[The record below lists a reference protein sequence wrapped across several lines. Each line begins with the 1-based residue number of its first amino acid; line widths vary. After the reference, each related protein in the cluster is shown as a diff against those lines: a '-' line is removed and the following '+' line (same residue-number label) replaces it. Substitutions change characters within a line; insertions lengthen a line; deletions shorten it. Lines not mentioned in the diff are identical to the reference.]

1 MILPAAWCIQT
12 RSPRMQGPQLGSA
25 RDVCPYGAQTIRHVS
40 PQQVGSALT
49 IVQAASALLA
59 DSIRPVAE
67 MPAALT
73 SARTTLIFTS
83 QVNTKG
89 DYYEASGHLM
99 QCGWYKE
106 VRVKD
111 LDSHAVKA
119 LLVSRA
125 LLVKIKRDVENQ
137 IRGLLKNLGLVIG
150 RAKMNVFAV
159 RAAELIQDRPELT
172 AAVVPLL
179 KTREVI
185 ERQIAD
191 LDRKV
196 LRLARNDT
204 QVRRF
209 MTVPGVGPI
218 TALCYLAT
226 IDDPTRFKKSRSVG
240 AYAGLTTRRYR
251 SGEIVDWTH
260 LEMWR
265 CDVANLPI

>member
-1 MILPAAWCIQT
+1 MRMVQGGS
-12 RSPRMQGPQLGSA
+12 RQRPR
-25 RDVCPYGAQTIRHVS
+25 R
-40 PQQVGSALT
+40 
-49 IVQAASALLA
+49 
-59 DSIRPVAE
+59 
-67 MPAALT
+67 
-73 SARTTLIFTS
+73 
-83 QVNTKG
+83 
-89 DYYEASGHLM
+89 
-99 QCGWYKE
+99 
-106 VRVKD
+106 
-111 LDSHAVKA
+111 HAVKA

-125 LLVKIKRDVENQ
+125 LLVKIKRDLENQ
-137 IRGLLKNLGLVIG
+137 VRGLLKNLGLVIG
-150 RAKMNVFAV
+150 RAKMNVFAA

-196 LRLARNDT
+196 LRLARNNT
-204 QVRRF
+204 EVRRF

-240 AYAGLTTRRYR
+240 ALCRIDDPKISFGRDRL
-251 SGEIVDWTH
+251 DWTH